1 MVCVVPFGPFTVEPE
16 LAFRS
21 CETRLIAI
29 SIPRCEALSMR
40 AFDMLVSL
48 ICANNFGFSV

>member
-1 MVCVVPFGPFTVEPE
+1 MVCVVPFGPYTVEPE

-29 SIPRCEALSMR
+29 SIPRCEALRMR
-40 AFDMLVSL
+40 AFDMLLSL